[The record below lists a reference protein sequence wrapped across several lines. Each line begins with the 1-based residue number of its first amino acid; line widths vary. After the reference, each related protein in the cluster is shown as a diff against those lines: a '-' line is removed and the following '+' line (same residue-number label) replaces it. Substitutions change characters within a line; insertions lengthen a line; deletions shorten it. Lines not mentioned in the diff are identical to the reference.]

1 MSDRLNQQSEANIA
15 RRMRQFLG
23 GHNDDDKSLY
33 HLISGLV
40 ARVEELEA
48 EIERLTTAAPDYVRI
63 RIAKRLAGAE
73 YIHQKLWAHSWE
85 EAGRVMDPEKL

>member
-1 MSDRLNQQSEANIA
+1 MSNCPECDCINYGINPRCLSCVRRLC
-15 RRMRQFLG
+15 
-23 GHNDDDKSLY
+23 D
-33 HLISGLV
+33 
-40 ARVEELEA
+40 LEIERLRI
-48 EIERLTTAAPDYVRI
+48 EIERLTTAAPDYVRV

>member
-1 MSDRLNQQSEANIA
+1 MSERSLERWMHMLPCGARARKDYEAL
-15 RRMRQFLG
+15 Q
-23 GHNDDDKSLY
+23 
-33 HLISGLV
+33 
-40 ARVEELEA
+40 A
-48 EIERLTTAAPDYVRI
+48 EIERLKITAPDYVRV